1 MFLFFWFWYVF
12 VIAVMAAQLT
22 NRLALIF
29 VRDLRMPVLRTYFV
43 DFNSN
48 AARSANTYLKHC
60 NIGDWFL
67 LTQIGQNVDPFF
79 FEDFMQELENLQY
92 SPNENHENGENQQEA
107 LLNNSNGV
115 NIQLNTI
122 HNGSA

>member
-1 MFLFFWFWYVF
+1 
-12 VIAVMAAQLT
+12 
-22 NRLALIF
+22 
-29 VRDLRMPVLRTYFV
+29 MPVLRTCFV

-92 SPNENHENGENQQEA
+92 PHNENLENGENQQEA
-107 LLNNSNGV
+107 LLNNSNEVKRSQHAGAYSFGFFLLLLSPV
-115 NIQLNTI
+115 LQISVIKVILGQFLQ
-122 HNGSA
+122 SPK